1 MNHFIFILG
10 LLVSNSL
17 FFIDSQANAESLK
30 LFRATIGIKIHYCTA
45 PESDR
50 LLLCKN
56 SAYRQ
61 TRKAKVNDR
70 LRSGDHLSVYIK
82 PEENS
87 FVYLINSNAKT
98 ASLIALGDNQNNV
111 SAHSLR
117 IFPSIK
123 KGKKKGYKVDGNED
137 VELISIICSSK
148 KLPRIN
154 QLFSGGAVAVEKWRT
169 LENIFIEDNQ
179 IITPSKPEEQLQFG
193 GSLRSP
199 DITPF
204 IKTLSISSG
213 KELIVRR
220 YQFDVKK

>member
-10 LLVSNSL
+10 FFISNSL
-17 FFIDSQANAESLK
+17 FFIGSTSSAESFK

-45 PESDR
+45 PKSDR

-56 SAYRQ
+56 SANWQ
-61 TRKAKVNDR
+61 NRKAKVNDR
-70 LRSGDHLSVYIK
+70 LRSGDQLSVYVK

-87 FVYLINSNAKT
+87 FVYLVNSNAKT

-117 IFPSIK
+117 VLPSIK
-123 KGKKKGYKVDGNED
+123 EGYEVDGNED
-137 VELISIICSSK
+137 IELFSIICSSK

-154 QLFSGGAVAVEKWRT
+154 QLFSGGSVKVEKWRI
-169 LENIFIEDNQ
+169 LEKKFFDDSQ
-179 IITPSKPEEQLQFG
+179 IITSSKPEEQLQFG
-193 GSLRSP
+193 GSIRGLDSK
-199 DITPF
+199 PF
-204 IKTLSISSG
+204 IKTLSMSSG
-213 KELIVRR
+213 KALIVRR